1 MGLNVAQGRRKIQNY
16 LDTTLRDL
24 KINQIPTTPITGRA
38 AAGHTGVDEFPDA
51 TGAAGTAGAGATG
64 VFCICATGAGVDVP
78 ADGWVGDA
86 TVGGRVAG
94 RSMGPL
100 GLPSAVTS

>member
-1 MGLNVAQGRRKIQNY
+1 MALNVAQGRRKIQNY

-24 KINQIPTTPITGRA
+24 KINQIPTNPITGRA
-38 AAGHTGVDEFPDA
+38 AAGHNGVDEFPD
-51 TGAAGTAGAGATG
+51 AAGTAGAGATG
-64 VFCICATGAGVDVP
+64 VFCICATGAGVGVP

-86 TVGGRVAG
+86 TVGVRVAG